1 MIIKWT
7 EGNGVVHEWEWSGSP
22 RVQEGRWI
30 KERTGWS
37 TTKFLEALGELDPDA
52 IIALVIIMSAREG
65 RKLKWDDVDLDPI
78 NDLDWIPTEDE
89 LQKMKIQ
96 EAVQGK
102 DEKKTEALPP
112 AQEPR
117 LSDVPSSTGHPE
129 NGHLAKA
136 GLSLKSEPTALDSG
150 HASD

>member
-7 EGNGVVHEWEWSGSP
+7 EGNGAVHEWEWSGSP
-22 RVQEGRWI
+22 RTQEGRWI

-78 NDLDWIPTEDE
+78 NDLEWIPTEDE
-89 LQKMKIQ
+89 LQKLKIQ
-96 EAVQGK
+96 EAVSGK
-102 DEKKTEALPP
+102 EAKPETLPP

-117 LSDVPSSTGHPE
+117 LSDVPSSIGLPG
-129 NGHLAKA
+129 NGHLAKVV
-136 GLSLKSEPTALDSG
+136 LSPKSEPTAQDSG
-150 HASD
+150 VASD

>member
-1 MIIKWT
+1 MIIQWR
-7 EGNGVVHEWEWSGSP
+7 ESNGVVHEWEWSGSP
-22 RVQEGRWI
+22 RTQEGRWI

-78 NDLDWIPTEDE
+78 NDLEWIPTEDE

-102 DEKKTEALPP
+102 AETQNGLPP
-112 AQEPR
+112 AQDLRP
-117 LSDVPSSTGHPE
+117 SDVPSSIGLPE
-129 NGHLAKA
+129 NGQLAKA
-136 GLSLKSEPTALDSG
+136 VLKPKSEPTALDSG
-150 HASD
+150 TVSD

>member
-7 EGNGVVHEWEWSGSP
+7 EGNGAVHEWEWSGSP

-78 NDLDWIPTEDE
+78 NDLEWIPTEDE
-89 LQKMKIQ
+89 LQKLKIQ

-102 DEKKTEALPP
+102 AEAKSDALPP

-117 LSDVPSSTGHPE
+117 PSDVPSSIGQTG

-136 GLSLKSEPTALDSG
+136 VLNPKPELTVPDSG